1 MQDLLAV
8 AGNYRHWTANL
19 RYAAQLAAAR
29 DGALTGI
36 FVCEPILP
44 PPSMNSALAIPQ
56 MVAIAEDIVREARA
70 AEPDFLRWAA
80 EFGLGQARW
89 VVAEGTLEQAL
100 ANAAN
105 WHDAL
110 VLEAGGDS
118 PIGLVGTLGH
128 ILLTC
133 GTPCFVVPQA
143 HAKPA
148 ALNTIAV
155 AWNGSAE
162 SVRALHAALPLLR
175 DARRIVLIEGKR
187 EQPPF
192 SAVEWQ
198 PPLGLDAF
206 LAGHRLEV
214 DRVPL
219 HSDDAASGAE
229 LLRIAGEERADL
241 LVMGAYGRTRFSEWV
256 LGGATRHVLEH
267 GTIPL
272 FMRH

>member
-1 MQDLLAV
+1 MQDLLAL
-8 AGNYRHWTANL
+8 AGNYRRWTANL

-29 DGALTGI
+29 GGALTGI

-56 MVAIAEDIVREARA
+56 MVAIAEDIVREART
-70 AEPDFLRWAA
+70 AEPEFLRWASR
-80 EFGLGQARW
+80 FGVGQARW
-89 VVAEGTLEQAL
+89 VVAEGTLDQAL
-100 ANAAN
+100 AHAAN

-118 PIGLVGTLGH
+118 PVGLVGTIGH

-143 HAKPA
+143 YAGAA
-148 ALNTIAV
+148 ALDTIAV
-155 AWNGSAE
+155 AWKGSAE

-175 DARRIVLIEGKR
+175 GARRIVLVEGER
-187 EQPPF
+187 ERPFAAVDWQPPF
-192 SAVEWQ
+192 E
-198 PPLGLDAF
+198 LDAF
-206 LAGHRLEV
+206 LARHGLRV
-214 DRVPL
+214 DKVTLRCE
-219 HSDDAASGAE
+219 DAASGAD
-229 LLRIAGEERADL
+229 LLRIATQERADL

-256 LGGATRHVLEH
+256 LGGATRHALEH
-267 GTIPL
+267 SAIPL